1 MRGEKKN
8 GNYEVGFGKPPKR
21 TQFRKGLSGNPKGR
35 PPGGRNLTTVM
46 EEALSERIAIT
57 ENGRRKSA
65 SKLQVIIK
73 QLVNKAAQGDY
84 RSTQMLMG
92 FIEKQRLT
100 GMDGKPLTVVELFN
114 AIGPIDDEK
123 E

>member
-1 MRGEKKN
+1 MRREKKN

-35 PPGGRNLTTVM
+35 PVGSGDLATVM
-46 EEALSERIAIT
+46 NEALNERIAIT

-65 SKLQVIIK
+65 SKLHVIVK
-73 QLVNKAAQGDY
+73 QIVNKAAQGDY
-84 RSTQMLMG
+84 RSTQMLMA

-100 GMDGKPLTVVELFN
+100 GKDGNPLTVVELFN
-114 AIGPIDDEK
+114 AVGPIEDEK
-123 E
+123 Q